1 MAADTGVHLVLG
13 AGLVGRVLVERF
25 RAFDLPVR
33 VVTRSGAARYR
44 PWSRVSEAGLLTRG
58 LGDASAD
65 VGSGRTGEP

>member
-25 RAFDLPVR
+25 RALDLPVR
-33 VVTRSGAARYR
+33 VVTRSGAAAVSSVVEGKR
-44 PWSRVSEAGLLTRG
+44 SRSVDPC

-65 VGSGRTGEP
+65 IGSGRTGEP